1 MANRHWET
9 GRSLDE
15 LGSASPVYAT
25 EYAAIQGQRISLIWQ
40 YNIWYAIG
48 FATSM
53 ATFWLLV
60 FLSLSVASLPLMIAA
75 STIATCIVWF
85 AYHVV
90 HTIDRGVVALYPRI
104 VFLELVLEFDFYRDY
119 LRRRPRGDTER
130 SYIEKCEQIDAA
142 TTAALWRDIYS
153 QFNAKD
159 FPGDRRVTTHFRQAA
174 YLAVAMYWMIV
185 AVTVLPQYFGA
196 GR

>member
-1 MANRHWET
+1 MANRHWES

-15 LGSASPVYAT
+15 ARAVGPVYAT
-25 EYAAIQGQRISLIWQ
+25 EYAAIQKQRAALILQ

-48 FATSM
+48 LAKSI
-53 ATFWLLV
+53 ASFWLIV
-60 FLSLSVASLPLMIAA
+60 YLSVSIGSLPLMIGAG
-75 STIATCIVWF
+75 TIGTCIAWF
-85 AYHVV
+85 AYRVV
-90 HTIDRGVVALYPRI
+90 LTIDRGVVELYPRI

-130 SYIEKCEQIDAA
+130 SYIEKCEQIDAE
-142 TTAALWRDIYS
+142 TTVALWREIYS

-159 FPGDRRVTTHFRQAA
+159 FPGDRRVTTHFKQAA
-174 YLAVAMYWMIV
+174 YLSVAMYWIIV
-185 AVTVLPQYFGA
+185 AVTILPQYFGV